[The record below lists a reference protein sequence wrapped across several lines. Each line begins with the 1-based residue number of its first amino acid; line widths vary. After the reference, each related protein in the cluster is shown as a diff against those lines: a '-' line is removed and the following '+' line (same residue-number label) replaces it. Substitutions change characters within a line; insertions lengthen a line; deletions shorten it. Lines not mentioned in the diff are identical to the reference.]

1 MDELLQV
8 WSNTSV
14 IDSIRTLSARIC
26 DVSGAYKPRLC
37 TQERIKCLD
46 IKYTSV
52 SVNSMKYLPQLYCT
66 PSLPRGYV
74 LFWLSGA
81 ERSGIWL
88 TLPLVRWHISRWD
101 AEPDESQWR
110 RVKIPHWQQRSW
122 SLCSPN
128 VLVRF
133 YRKVLFLF
141 FIQIFAFPWDEISA
155 NWVLDFWVLNL
166 RQYSRV

>member
-26 DVSGAYKPRLC
+26 HVSGAYKPHLC

-52 SVNSMKYLPQLYCT
+52 SVNSMKYLPQLYST

-74 LFWLSGA
+74 LFWQSGA

-110 RVKIPHWQQRSW
+110 RVKIPHWQEADLSVLQMYLW
-122 SLCSPN
+122 DFTEKCFFYSLYKSLHSHEMKFQPTECW
-128 VLVRF
+128 
-133 YRKVLFLF
+133 
-141 FIQIFAFPWDEISA
+141 IFES
-155 NWVLDFWVLNL
+155 
-166 RQYSRV
+166 